1 MKRRKWDSK
10 TKADIVLQGLKGT
23 AVSDICIEHKI
34 INDWVDY
41 YNNERYQWG
50 LAKLS
55 PNEYYD
61 YVMTGEYPLSI
72 KAPRFSVVPSS
83 RVADSE
89 QLKKYSSEEAR
100 SN

>member
-1 MKRRKWDSK
+1 MKDEI
-10 TKADIVLQGLKGT
+10 DITGCNT
-23 AVSDICIEHKI
+23 HDDIKSI

-89 QLKKYSSEEAR
+89 QLKKYSSEEAH